1 MTENIDSPL
10 VTFAER
16 AANLSADA
24 WERIAARC
32 GKLDHHSLEA
42 FLGRAELIG
51 RVFTLDADPY
61 QRPFVQSA
69 LGAWGTLWGAAM
81 EAVHLTHAPPYH
93 LPPDGPL
100 SKPQAEAISH
110 LAAVAQA
117 QRPRHPGAAAACYAV
132 GLALL
137 RRNVAPASIA
147 PLYSPFEPEIPF
159 TSLRHDPEQHAA

>member
-1 MTENIDSPL
+1 MTENVDSPL
-10 VTFAER
+10 ITFANR
-16 AANLSADA
+16 VADLPAEA

-32 GKLDHHSLEA
+32 GKLEHHSVEA
-42 FLGRAELIG
+42 FLGRAEFIG

-69 LGAWGTLWGAAM
+69 LGAWGTLWGVAI
-81 EAVHLTHAPPYH
+81 EAVHLAHPPQSH
-93 LPPDGPL
+93 LPLGGPL
-100 SKPQAEAISH
+100 SKPQAEALSH
-110 LAAVAQA
+110 LAAVAQT

-137 RRNVAPASIA
+137 RRNLAPASIA